1 MKSKQ
6 ENTIRLVIW
15 IFSKGFPCF
24 RLYMPQRPK
33 YFPSY
38 INKGLTFDNVL
49 DLITKITRKKKKN
62 WLVNFGILQGIT
74 LFQAVITSKTDFSKP
89 NLTTNYKTTPDR
101 WIYFSLCTSLIW
113 SSNFSSSSIYL
124 NFIRPKV
131 PLQLWLGFD
140 SFPFIPIFAYKSIS
154 ITRKYLC
161 KLMPAKFQKLR

>member
-49 DLITKITRKKKKN
+49 DLITKITRKKKKKLISEFRDFARDYPVSGRN
-62 WLVNFGILQGIT
+62 YLKDRF
-74 LFQAVITSKTDFSKP
+74 FKTKP
-89 NLTTNYKTTPDR
+89 YH
-101 WIYFSLCTSLIW
+101 
-113 SSNFSSSSIYL
+113 
-124 NFIRPKV
+124 
-131 PLQLWLGFD
+131 
-140 SFPFIPIFAYKSIS
+140 
-154 ITRKYLC
+154 
-161 KLMPAKFQKLR
+161 